1 MRHTGA
7 GLAIPDFPTAFGG
20 LWPSAEE
27 LQRRGVGVHFAHRLG
42 AVVVL
47 VLVLSAV
54 RALARLSALNPVF
67 GGFAAAWAGLVV
79 GPDPARRPFHLVGKG
94 AGPHGRP
101 PRRGRPLLGHGRPR
115 RGLCRRLPESFERGK
130 LRRRRMSLSRIPST
144 FASYVALTKPRIT
157 VFVVMTAFV
166 GFVAGTNGPLSSL
179 ALPLLLH
186 TLFGTALVA
195 SGTSAFNQVCEMD
208 LDGLM
213 RRTQDRP
220 LPSGR
225 IGVRGAALFAGALSV
240 VGLAELF
247 LFTNVLT
254 TALAAFTL
262 VSYVGLYTPMKTRS
276 PASTI
281 VGAVP
286 GALPPL
292 GGYTAATGALGLPG
306 LALFAIL
313 FVWQLPHFFA
323 IGWRHR
329 ADYARAGVRILPVDR
344 PIRQAHRPAD
354 PSLDRRPPPDQPPAL
369 ARGDGR
375 LRLRARGVRH
385 DAPLPP
391 SSLRFARETTDGRA
405 RSLFLA
411 SIGWLPAILVLL
423 VLDRV

>member
-1 MRHTGA
+1 
-7 GLAIPDFPTAFGG
+7 
-20 LWPSAEE
+20 
-27 LQRRGVGVHFAHRLG
+27 
-42 AVVVL
+42 
-47 VLVLSAV
+47 
-54 RALARLSALNPVF
+54 
-67 GGFAAAWAGLVV
+67 
-79 GPDPARRPFHLVGKG
+79 
-94 AGPHGRP
+94 
-101 PRRGRPLLGHGRPR
+101 
-115 RGLCRRLPESFERGK
+115 
-130 LRRRRMSLSRIPST
+130 MSLSRIPST
-144 FASYVALTKPRIT
+144 FASYVSLTKPRIT

-186 TLFGTALVA
+186 TLLGTALVA
-195 SGTSAFNQVCEMD
+195 SGTSAFNQVREVD

-213 RRTQDRP
+213 KRTQDRP

-225 IGVRGAALFAGALSV
+225 ISLRGAALFAGALSV

-276 PASTI
+276 HASTVI
-281 VGAVP
+281 GAVP

-329 ADYARAGVRILPVDR
+329 ADYARAGVRILPV
-344 PIRQAHRPAD
+344 ID
-354 PSLDRRPPPDQPPAL
+354 PSGLRT
-369 ARGDGR
+369 ARQTLLWTAVLLPISILPSLVGTAGFAYAFGAFVLTLLF
-375 LRLRARGVRH
+375 LR
-385 DAPLPP
+385 
-391 SSLRFARETTDGRA
+391 SSLRFARERTDGHA

-411 SIGWLPAILVLL
+411 SIGWLPAILILL

>member
-1 MRHTGA
+1 
-7 GLAIPDFPTAFGG
+7 
-20 LWPSAEE
+20 
-27 LQRRGVGVHFAHRLG
+27 
-42 AVVVL
+42 
-47 VLVLSAV
+47 
-54 RALARLSALNPVF
+54 
-67 GGFAAAWAGLVV
+67 
-79 GPDPARRPFHLVGKG
+79 
-94 AGPHGRP
+94 
-101 PRRGRPLLGHGRPR
+101 
-115 RGLCRRLPESFERGK
+115 
-130 LRRRRMSLSRIPST
+130 MSLSRIPST
-144 FASYVALTKPRIT
+144 FASYVSLTKPRIT

-186 TLFGTALVA
+186 TLLGTALVA
-195 SGTSAFNQVCEMD
+195 SGTSAFNQVREVD

-213 RRTQDRP
+213 KRTQDRP

-225 IGVRGAALFAGALSV
+225 ISLRGAALFAGALSV

-276 PASTI
+276 HASTVI
-281 VGAVP
+281 GAVP

-329 ADYARAGVRILPVDR
+329 ADYARAGVRILPV
-344 PIRQAHRPAD
+344 ID
-354 PSLDRRPPPDQPPAL
+354 PSGRRT
-369 ARGDGR
+369 ARQTLLWTAVLLPISILPSLVGTAGFAYAFGAFVLTLLF
-375 LRLRARGVRH
+375 LR
-385 DAPLPP
+385 
-391 SSLRFARETTDGRA
+391 SSLRFARERTDGRA

-411 SIGWLPAILVLL
+411 SIGWLPAILILL

>member
-1 MRHTGA
+1 
-7 GLAIPDFPTAFGG
+7 
-20 LWPSAEE
+20 
-27 LQRRGVGVHFAHRLG
+27 
-42 AVVVL
+42 
-47 VLVLSAV
+47 
-54 RALARLSALNPVF
+54 
-67 GGFAAAWAGLVV
+67 
-79 GPDPARRPFHLVGKG
+79 
-94 AGPHGRP
+94 
-101 PRRGRPLLGHGRPR
+101 
-115 RGLCRRLPESFERGK
+115 
-130 LRRRRMSLSRIPST
+130 MSLSRNPST

-166 GFVAGTNGPLSSL
+166 GFVAGTNGPLFSL
-179 ALPLLLH
+179 PLPLLLH
-186 TLFGTALVA
+186 TLLGTALVA
-195 SGTSAFNQVCEMD
+195 SGTSAFNQVREKE

-225 IGVRGAALFAGALSV
+225 ISLRGAALFAGALSV
-240 VGLAELF
+240 VGVAELF
-247 LFTNVLT
+247 LFTNALT
-254 TALAAFTL
+254 AALAAFTL

-276 PASTI
+276 HASTI

-329 ADYARAGVRILPVDR
+329 ADYARAGVRILPV
-344 PIRQAHRPAD
+344 ID
-354 PSLDRRPPPDQPPAL
+354 PSGRRTARQTLLWTAVLLPISLLPSLVGTAGFAYAL
-369 ARGDGR
+369 GAFVLTLLF
-375 LRLRARGVRH
+375 LR
-385 DAPLPP
+385 

-405 RSLFLA
+405 RSLFFA
-411 SIGWLPAILVLL
+411 SIGWLPAILILL

>member
-1 MRHTGA
+1 
-7 GLAIPDFPTAFGG
+7 
-20 LWPSAEE
+20 
-27 LQRRGVGVHFAHRLG
+27 
-42 AVVVL
+42 
-47 VLVLSAV
+47 
-54 RALARLSALNPVF
+54 
-67 GGFAAAWAGLVV
+67 
-79 GPDPARRPFHLVGKG
+79 
-94 AGPHGRP
+94 
-101 PRRGRPLLGHGRPR
+101 
-115 RGLCRRLPESFERGK
+115 
-130 LRRRRMSLSRIPST
+130 MSLSRIPST
-144 FASYVALTKPRIT
+144 FASYVSLTKPRIT

-166 GFVAGTNGPLSSL
+166 GFVAGTKGPLSSL

-186 TLFGTALVA
+186 TLLGTALVA
-195 SGTSAFNQVCEMD
+195 SGTSAFNQVREVD

-225 IGVRGAALFAGALSV
+225 ISLRGAALFAGALSV
-240 VGLAELF
+240 VGLTELF

-276 PASTI
+276 HASTV

-292 GGYTAATGALGLPG
+292 GGYTAATGAIGLPG

-329 ADYARAGVRILPVDR
+329 ADYARAGVRILPV
-344 PIRQAHRPAD
+344 ID
-354 PSLDRRPPPDQPPAL
+354 PSGRRT
-369 ARGDGR
+369 ARQTLLWTAVLLPISLLPSLVGTAGFAYAFGAFVLTLLF
-375 LRLRARGVRH
+375 LR
-385 DAPLPP
+385 

-405 RSLFLA
+405 RSLFFA
-411 SIGWLPAILVLL
+411 SIGWLPAILILL

>member
-1 MRHTGA
+1 
-7 GLAIPDFPTAFGG
+7 
-20 LWPSAEE
+20 
-27 LQRRGVGVHFAHRLG
+27 
-42 AVVVL
+42 
-47 VLVLSAV
+47 
-54 RALARLSALNPVF
+54 
-67 GGFAAAWAGLVV
+67 
-79 GPDPARRPFHLVGKG
+79 
-94 AGPHGRP
+94 
-101 PRRGRPLLGHGRPR
+101 
-115 RGLCRRLPESFERGK
+115 
-130 LRRRRMSLSRIPST
+130 MSLSRIPTT
-144 FASYVALTKPRIT
+144 FASYVSLTKPRIT

-186 TLFGTALVA
+186 TLLGTALVA
-195 SGTSAFNQVCEMD
+195 SGTSAFNQVREVD

-213 RRTQDRP
+213 KRTQDRP

-225 IGVRGAALFAGALSV
+225 ISLRGAALFAGALSV

-276 PASTI
+276 HASTVI
-281 VGAVP
+281 GAVP

-329 ADYARAGVRILPVDR
+329 ADYARAGVRILPV
-344 PIRQAHRPAD
+344 ID
-354 PSLDRRPPPDQPPAL
+354 PSGLRT
-369 ARGDGR
+369 ARQTLLWTAVLLPISILPSLVGTAGFAYAFGAFVLTLLF
-375 LRLRARGVRH
+375 LR
-385 DAPLPP
+385 
-391 SSLRFARETTDGRA
+391 SSLRFARERTDGRA

-411 SIGWLPAILVLL
+411 SIGWLPAILILL

>member
-1 MRHTGA
+1 
-7 GLAIPDFPTAFGG
+7 
-20 LWPSAEE
+20 
-27 LQRRGVGVHFAHRLG
+27 
-42 AVVVL
+42 
-47 VLVLSAV
+47 
-54 RALARLSALNPVF
+54 
-67 GGFAAAWAGLVV
+67 
-79 GPDPARRPFHLVGKG
+79 
-94 AGPHGRP
+94 
-101 PRRGRPLLGHGRPR
+101 
-115 RGLCRRLPESFERGK
+115 
-130 LRRRRMSLSRIPST
+130 MSLSRIPST

-166 GFVAGTNGPLSSL
+166 GFVAGTKGPLSSL

-186 TLFGTALVA
+186 TLLGTALVA
-195 SGTSAFNQVCEMD
+195 SGTSAFNQVREVD

-225 IGVRGAALFAGALSV
+225 ISLRGAALFAGAISV

-276 PASTI
+276 HASTI

-323 IGWRHR
+323 IGWRDR
-329 ADYARAGVRILPVDR
+329 ADYARAGVRILPV
-344 PIRQAHRPAD
+344 ID
-354 PSLDRRPPPDQPPAL
+354 PSGRRT
-369 ARGDGR
+369 ARQTLLWTAVLLPISLLPSLVGTAGFAYAFGAFVLTLLF
-375 LRLRARGVRH
+375 LR
-385 DAPLPP
+385 

-405 RSLFLA
+405 RSLFFA
-411 SIGWLPAILVLL
+411 SIGWLPAILILL

>member
-1 MRHTGA
+1 
-7 GLAIPDFPTAFGG
+7 
-20 LWPSAEE
+20 
-27 LQRRGVGVHFAHRLG
+27 
-42 AVVVL
+42 
-47 VLVLSAV
+47 
-54 RALARLSALNPVF
+54 
-67 GGFAAAWAGLVV
+67 
-79 GPDPARRPFHLVGKG
+79 
-94 AGPHGRP
+94 
-101 PRRGRPLLGHGRPR
+101 
-115 RGLCRRLPESFERGK
+115 
-130 LRRRRMSLSRIPST
+130 MSLSRIPST
-144 FASYVALTKPRIT
+144 FSSYVALTKPRIT
-157 VFVVMTAFV
+157 VFVVLTAFV
-166 GFVAGTNGPLSSL
+166 GFVAGTSGPLSSL

-186 TLFGTALVA
+186 TLLGTALVA
-195 SGTSAFNQVCEMD
+195 SGTSAFNQVREVE

-213 RRTQDRP
+213 KRTQDRP

-225 IGVRGAALFAGALSV
+225 ISLEGAALFAGALSV

-276 PASTI
+276 HASTI

-329 ADYARAGVRILPVDR
+329 VDYARAGVRILPV
-344 PIRQAHRPAD
+344 ID
-354 PSLDRRPPPDQPPAL
+354 PSGRRT
-369 ARGDGR
+369 ARQTLLWTAVLLPISLLPSLVGTAGFAYSVGAFVMTLFF
-375 LRLRARGVRH
+375 LR
-385 DAPLPP
+385 
-391 SSLRFARETTDGRA
+391 SSLNFARETTDGRA
-405 RSLFLA
+405 RSLFFA
-411 SIGWLPAILVLL
+411 SIGWLPAILILL

>member
-1 MRHTGA
+1 
-7 GLAIPDFPTAFGG
+7 
-20 LWPSAEE
+20 
-27 LQRRGVGVHFAHRLG
+27 
-42 AVVVL
+42 
-47 VLVLSAV
+47 
-54 RALARLSALNPVF
+54 
-67 GGFAAAWAGLVV
+67 
-79 GPDPARRPFHLVGKG
+79 
-94 AGPHGRP
+94 
-101 PRRGRPLLGHGRPR
+101 
-115 RGLCRRLPESFERGK
+115 
-130 LRRRRMSLSRIPST
+130 MSLSRIPST

-166 GFVAGTNGPLSSL
+166 GFVAGTRGPLSTL

-186 TLFGTALVA
+186 TLLGTALVA
-195 SGTSAFNQVCEMD
+195 SGTSAFNQVREVD

-225 IGVRGAALFAGALSV
+225 ISLRGAALFAGALSV

-276 PASTI
+276 HASTV

-329 ADYARAGVRILPVDR
+329 ADYARAGVRILPV
-344 PIRQAHRPAD
+344 ID
-354 PSLDRRPPPDQPPAL
+354 PSGRRT
-369 ARGDGR
+369 ARQTLLWTAVLLPISLLPSLVGTAGFAYAFGAFVLTLLF
-375 LRLRARGVRH
+375 LR
-385 DAPLPP
+385 

-405 RSLFLA
+405 RSLFFA
-411 SIGWLPAILVLL
+411 SIGWLPAILILL